1 MADETGVSGQRS
13 MTHPYLDTRQLEAF
27 VAVISIGSMTGAA
40 RALGRSQPVV
50 TRLIQELEA
59 ELGFPLLHRNGPRIS
74 PTQQGV
80 AFHEQAEL
88 ILGGLRTL
96 SERARG
102 IATGAPQPVEIA
114 SLPSLAS
121 SLVPRA
127 LAGLSSGDL
136 PGRIHLRSTAAE
148 TIVQAVADRTADIG
162 LTSLPLDNPGV
173 EVNWTAELP
182 CVAVVSRGH
191 RLAGRAEISPSDLAG
206 ERLIASHNPYRLRL
220 AINQAL
226 GAFDIAPPARIDSNS
241 SPVSIALARE
251 GLGVAVVESLTVTG
265 LPVADIA
272 VLPFSFHIPFRFGM
286 ITAAGRP
293 LSPLVERLVGDL
305 RRQAEAIP
313 GFRPLNDCDV
323 AKVADIAP
331 WHGKDRENAPGERK

>member
-1 MADETGVSGQRS
+1 
-13 MTHPYLDTRQLEAF
+13 MTTPYLDTRQLEAF

-50 TRLIQELEA
+50 TRLIQDLEA

-102 IATGAPQPVEIA
+102 IAEAAPLPVAIA
-114 SLPSLAS
+114 ALPSLGS
-121 SLVPRA
+121 SIVPRA
-127 LAGLSSGDL
+127 LAGLPTGAL
-136 PGRIHLRSTAAE
+136 PGRIHLRSAPAE

-173 EVNWTAELP
+173 EVHWTAEVP
-182 CVAVVSRGH
+182 CVAVVARGH
-191 RLAGRAEISPSDLAG
+191 RLAAHAQISPADLAQ

-220 AINQAL
+220 AIDQAL
-226 GAFDIAPPARIDSNS
+226 AAFDVAPPALIDSNS
-241 SPVSIALARE
+241 STVSIALARE

-265 LPVADIA
+265 LPVADVA
-272 VLPFSFHIPFRFGM
+272 VLPFSFRIPFRFGM

-305 RRQAEAIP
+305 RDQAARLP
-313 GFRPLNDCDV
+313 GFRALNDGDA
-323 AKVADIAP
+323 AKVAEIAP
-331 WHGKDRENAPGERK
+331 

>member
-1 MADETGVSGQRS
+1 MQN
-13 MTHPYLDTRQLEAF
+13 MTNPYLDTRQLEAF

-40 RALGRSQPVV
+40 RVLGRSQPVV

-80 AFHEQAEL
+80 AFYAQAEV

-102 IATGAPQPVEIA
+102 IARAVPQPVEIA

-121 SLVPRA
+121 SIVPRA
-127 LAGLSSGDL
+127 LAGLSPEDL
-136 PGRIHLRSTAAE
+136 PGSIHLRSTAAE

-173 EVNWTAELP
+173 EVHWTAEVP

-191 RLAGRAEISPSDLAG
+191 RLAGHAEISPADLGG

-226 GAFDIAPPARIDSNS
+226 GAFHVAPPAQIDSNS
-241 SPVSIALARE
+241 SQVSIALARE
-251 GLGVAVVESLTVTG
+251 GLGVAVVESLTVNG
-265 LPVADIA
+265 LPVADVV
-272 VLPFSFHIPFRFGM
+272 VLPFRFYIPFRFGA

-305 RRQAEAIP
+305 RSRAAGIP
-313 GFRPLNDCDV
+313 GFRPLDDRDA

-331 WHGKDRENAPGERK
+331 